1 MPEFMYHY
9 GFEGRMMSCSQ
20 CVGVID
26 ATTTVFCC
34 IGNDNDMLVRN
45 ACQGIVYGFYTA
57 CGEITVRVKR
67 IEMRTESG
75 VATDGPSLRTRAN
88 WNALVMLC

>member
-75 VATDGPSLRTRAN
+75 VFPVIFTGNAYAT
-88 WNALVMLC
+88 VF